1 MSKQKVKKTL
11 NDVVDYVYPVYD
23 NLKNIVN
30 NYSKEVKIDVNNIKN
45 KNGKKNMNKSERNCS
60 FFDILREDE
69 DRYWAFCNFIYPYLR
84 GRKVYAKFIDI
95 SRQEHKNIYKL
106 WNTGRYSRRKDL
118 NHIYGLRVKIIGG
131 VDGKEN
137 FTIPIDCSRHNDALD
152 GKIFETEYE
161 EITSSD
167 IESELQYNKK
177 YNKIQ
182 TDDVDVAYVNYIYV
196 LVGNKPGIFIHPI
209 VLVKSTG
216 FFPKLGTIN
225 FINAEILGLDFDIHF
240 NLPTFRSQ
248 KIFETYTRSV
258 IAANNPYTDLKD
270 DKKSFYSIEDYLN
283 DEYAQL
289 ISRGE

>member
-1 MSKQKVKKTL
+1 MSKQKIKRTF
-11 NDVVDYVYPVYD
+11 NDAVDYIYPVYD

-30 NYSKEVKIDVNNIKN
+30 NYAKEVKIDMNNIKN
-45 KNGKKNMNKSERNCS
+45 KNEKKNMKKSERNCS
-60 FFDILREDE
+60 FLDILREDE

-84 GRKVYAKFIDI
+84 GRKVYAKFIDLFK
-95 SRQEHKNIYKL
+95 QEHKNIYKL
-106 WNTGRYSRRKDL
+106 WKTGRYGKRKDL
-118 NHIYGLRVKIIGG
+118 NGIYGLRIKIIGG

-137 FTIPIDCSRHNDALD
+137 FTIPIDCSGHNDVLA

-161 EITSSD
+161 EITYSD
-167 IESELQYNKK
+167 IESELQYNKITT
-177 YNKIQ
+177 Y
-182 TDDVDVAYVNYIYV
+182 DVDDAYVDYIYG

-209 VLVKSTG
+209 VIVKSVG

-225 FINAEILGLDFDIHF
+225 FINVEILGLDFDIHF

-248 KIFETYTRSV
+248 KIFEVYTRSV
-258 IAANNPYTDLKD
+258 IAANNPYTDLRD